1 MNVIPIEQHAAFNRA
16 CQPHQIQTSGTGEAL
31 KKAVALG
38 ILLAEIFEL
47 PQDMFFAADEN
58 HEELSPGAA
67 SLAMEGGPH
76 DWTIGLCDKYPQ
88 VAALCA
94 DLEIW
99 LEPILGCIV
108 AIYPDESGH

>member
-16 CQPHQIQTSGTGEAL
+16 CKPHQIQTSGTGEAL

-47 PQDMFFAADEN
+47 PQDMFFAADED

-76 DWTIGLCDKYPQ
+76 DWTIGLEDRYPQ
-88 VAALCA
+88 VKQLCQE
-94 DLEIW
+94 LGIW
-99 LEPILGCIV
+99 LEPILGCIT
-108 AIYPDESGH
+108 AIYPLED